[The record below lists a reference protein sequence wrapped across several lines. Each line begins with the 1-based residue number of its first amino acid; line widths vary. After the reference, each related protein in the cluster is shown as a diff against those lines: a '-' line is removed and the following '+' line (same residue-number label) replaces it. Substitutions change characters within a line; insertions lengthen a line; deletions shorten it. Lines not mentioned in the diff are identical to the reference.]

1 MARFFIER
9 PVFAIVLS
17 LFITIGGIIAGFNLP
32 IAQYPQISPPQVSVS
47 ATYTGANAKVV
58 EETVAQVIEK
68 EVNGVE
74 DMVYMSS
81 TSSDSGRYSL
91 NVRFK
96 HGVDP
101 DMATVRVQNKVAQ
114 ANATLPQDVLNNGV
128 TTKKVSPDMA
138 LMFALSSPKGTYD
151 ATFLKNYGSVYFIE
165 DVKRVKGVG
174 DIAEYGSDFAMRIWL
189 KPDKMAQLGVTAA
202 DISTAIESQNIQ
214 APAGGIG
221 KSPVPTGQE
230 FEYTVQ
236 VQGRLIQQEEFEN
249 IIVRSLS
256 DGSSIKVKDI
266 ATVELESR
274 TFSFHADMNRAESAG
289 FAVNLTPDA
298 NALDT
303 VAGVRQVLDEAAKNL
318 PDDVKLLYIYDSTE
332 NIRAS
337 LTEVVHTFFE
347 ALLLVLV
354 VVFLFLQ
361 SARATFIPMLA
372 IPVSLVGT
380 FAAFV
385 ALDFSINT
393 LTLFAMVLA
402 IGLVVDDAIVVIE
415 AVEYNMRDKGLSPK
429 EATIAAMDQVSGPV
443 IAIAFVLASVFIPV
457 AFMGGTTGI
466 LYRQFALTI
475 AISMALSAI
484 VALSLTPALCTLM
497 LKPHDPNA
505 HKGLTGRFFDAFNN
519 WFERTVQSYGLGLG
533 KVTKRVRLV
542 MVLLVVLV
550 IMIGGIAKYLP
561 TAFVPEEDQGFF
573 AGSITLPEATNLERT
588 RAVALKINDVMV
600 DHPSIKM
607 TGVISGF
614 DIITGSQKPNA
625 ATMFVPLVDWKER
638 TASVQDLIGRAFG
651 ITMPRPEATSIF
663 FNMPALPGLGSV
675 GGFEFVVQDRSGGSV
690 EELAEVSNNLID
702 AARKRPEFM
711 RISSNL
717 QANTPGYR
725 FDVDREKVQKL
736 GVPLSDV
743 FVTLQAFL
751 GGYPVNDFTRFGK
764 TYKVMLQ
771 AEAPFRADVDDIRFL
786 FVRNNNGEMI
796 PVDTLIKPVQ
806 INGPI
811 NLNRFNAYRS
821 FTISGSQST
830 AYSSGQAMAA
840 MEEVAGEVLPQGY
853 TFEWTGQSLEEKES
867 GSTTALI
874 FALAICFAFLCLA
887 ALYESWSVPFVVLL
901 SVPSGLLGCF
911 FFQYIRGLENDI
923 YMQIALITTIGL
935 AAKNAILIVEYA
947 KVRTD
952 AGMDIIKAVIEASKI
967 RLRPIIMT
975 SLCFIFGCLPLAL
988 AAGAGA
994 AARNSMG
1001 TAVVGGMFTA
1011 TILGVFLVPVLF
1023 IGIQR
1028 ITNRLFKPADASKK
1042 TVS

>member
-9 PVFAIVLS
+9 PVFARVLS

-151 ATFLKNYGSVYFIE
+151 ATFLKNYGSIYFIE

-174 DIAEYGSDFAMRIWL
+174 DISEYGSDFAMRIWL

-221 KSPVPTGQE
+221 KSPAPTGQE

-256 DGSSIKVKDI
+256 DGSSIKVKDV

-274 TFSFHADMNRAESAG
+274 SFSFHADMNRAESAG

-318 PDDVKLLYIYDSTE
+318 PDDVELLYIYDSTE

-415 AVEYNMRDKGLSPK
+415 AVEYNMRDKGLGPK

-475 AISMALSAI
+475 AISMALSAV

-542 MVLLVVLV
+542 MVLLIVLV

-573 AGSITLPEATNLERT
+573 AGSITLPEATNLE
-588 RAVALKINDVMV
+588 
-600 DHPSIKM
+600 
-607 TGVISGF
+607 
-614 DIITGSQKPNA
+614 
-625 ATMFVPLVDWKER
+625 
-638 TASVQDLIGRAFG
+638 
-651 ITMPRPEATSIF
+651 
-663 FNMPALPGLGSV
+663 
-675 GGFEFVVQDRSGGSV
+675 
-690 EELAEVSNNLID
+690 
-702 AARKRPEFM
+702 
-711 RISSNL
+711 
-717 QANTPGYR
+717 
-725 FDVDREKVQKL
+725 
-736 GVPLSDV
+736 
-743 FVTLQAFL
+743 
-751 GGYPVNDFTRFGK
+751 
-764 TYKVMLQ
+764 
-771 AEAPFRADVDDIRFL
+771 
-786 FVRNNNGEMI
+786 
-796 PVDTLIKPVQ
+796 
-806 INGPI
+806 
-811 NLNRFNAYRS
+811 
-821 FTISGSQST
+821 
-830 AYSSGQAMAA
+830 
-840 MEEVAGEVLPQGY
+840 
-853 TFEWTGQSLEEKES
+853 
-867 GSTTALI
+867 
-874 FALAICFAFLCLA
+874 
-887 ALYESWSVPFVVLL
+887 
-901 SVPSGLLGCF
+901 
-911 FFQYIRGLENDI
+911 
-923 YMQIALITTIGL
+923 
-935 AAKNAILIVEYA
+935 
-947 KVRTD
+947 
-952 AGMDIIKAVIEASKI
+952 
-967 RLRPIIMT
+967 
-975 SLCFIFGCLPLAL
+975 
-988 AAGAGA
+988 
-994 AARNSMG
+994 
-1001 TAVVGGMFTA
+1001 
-1011 TILGVFLVPVLF
+1011 
-1023 IGIQR
+1023 
-1028 ITNRLFKPADASKK
+1028 
-1042 TVS
+1042 